1 VSEREELKRGDFYTV
16 TTTESEQL
24 TGISDA
30 VFDLANVFYHAAEGS
45 QVYTDYI
52 DDAAHE
58 GDTELVEFFKELQK
72 QDAWR
77 AQKAKALIGRR

>member
-1 VSEREELKRGDFYTV
+1 VT

-30 VFDLANVFYHAAEGS
+30 VLDLSSVLYHAADGS
-45 QVYTDYI
+45 QVYAKYI

-58 GDTELVEFFKELQK
+58 GDTELVEFFKDVQQ

-77 AQKAKALIGRR
+77 AQKAKSLIGRR

>member
-1 VSEREELKRGDFYTV
+1 MT

-30 VFDLANVFYHAAEGS
+30 VLDLSSVFYHAAEGS
-45 QVYTDYI
+45 EVYAKYI
-52 DDAAHE
+52 DDAARE
-58 GDTELVEFFKELQK
+58 GDTELVEFFKELQE

-77 AQKAKALIGRR
+77 AQKAKSLIGRR

>member
-1 VSEREELKRGDFYTV
+1 M
-16 TTTESEQL
+16 TTTQSEQL

-30 VFDLANVFYHAAEGS
+30 LFDLSNVFYQAAEGS
-45 QVYTDYI
+45 QVYAKYI

-58 GDTELVEFFKELQK
+58 GDTELVEFFKEVQE

-77 AQKAKALIGRR
+77 AQKAKSLIGRR